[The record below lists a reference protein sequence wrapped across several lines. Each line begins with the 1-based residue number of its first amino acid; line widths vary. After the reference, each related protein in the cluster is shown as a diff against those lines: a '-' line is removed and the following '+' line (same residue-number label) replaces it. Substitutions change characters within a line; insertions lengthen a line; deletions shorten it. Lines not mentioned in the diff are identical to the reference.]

1 MRIPVLLLG
10 CAWAAGC
17 GAPSKD
23 RPVRAETG
31 RGAADAGDD
40 AVDSAPAADGGDGV
54 DSGADDAGGADGA
67 GADDAGVDSA
77 ADSGLVDPFRTDRC
91 PPGMIGV
98 PTAAPT
104 YCIDRYEVAVE
115 GGLAVSAPGTLPSSA
130 ISFLTARDTC
140 AATPALDASGAVVGV
155 KRIATATEWE
165 DAADGVV
172 GPGGARFSYG
182 DTWEDRRC
190 AAPDLDGT
198 VWLTALQPT
207 GSLPGCVS
215 GFGLY
220 DAIGNQWEWMDS
232 EAVTDTA
239 AALTRFGDLG
249 LRLWIEDDG
258 GISVLEGDPARL
270 RVYVITAPTE
280 PTVVEGRLFLPSD
293 PITPAEWNGYLL
305 IEGDHPKSGWAPI
318 LLREGEGGYWV
329 DSYPAGEGLPV
340 PDKRGCAWYFGRPD
354 DGGCDLDAAVY
365 LHTPTFEGSISFRCA
380 ADPLP

>member
-1 MRIPVLLLG
+1 MYY
-10 CAWAAGC
+10 
-17 GAPSKD
+17 
-23 RPVRAETG
+23 
-31 RGAADAGDD
+31 
-40 AVDSAPAADGGDGV
+40 
-54 DSGADDAGGADGA
+54 GAD
-67 GADDAGVDSA
+67 
-77 ADSGLVDPFRTDRC
+77 FF
-91 PPGMIGV
+91 
-98 PTAAPT
+98 
-104 YCIDRYEVAVE
+104 
-115 GGLAVSAPGTLPSSA
+115 
-130 ISFLTARDTC
+130 SFD
-140 AATPALDASGAVVGV
+140 
-155 KRIATATEWE
+155 
-165 DAADGVV
+165 
-172 GPGGARFSYG
+172 SYG
-182 DTWEDRRC
+182 SQHCDPGKDHTLWNKWHGFEVRHGNEDTFRDMLRIKRS
-190 AAPDLDGT
+190 
-198 VWLTALQPT
+198 VQLQFSQQHVNT
-207 GSLPGCVS
+207 
-215 GFGLY
+215 
-220 DAIGNQWEWMDS
+220 
-232 EAVTDTA
+232 TDTA

-270 RVYVITAPTE
+270 RVFLITAPTE